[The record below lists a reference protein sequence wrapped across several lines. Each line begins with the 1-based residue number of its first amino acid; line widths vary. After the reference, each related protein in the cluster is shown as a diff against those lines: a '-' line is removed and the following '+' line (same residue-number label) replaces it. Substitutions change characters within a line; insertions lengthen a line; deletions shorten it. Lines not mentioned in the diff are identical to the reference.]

1 MGLNLIFSSFFDAL
15 GQFSDPR
22 FRRVLF
28 IGIALTLALLIG
40 ATAGLVYLV
49 DWLIGD
55 SLNVPLVGEITWF
68 DDILSFSSLL
78 LMLVLSVFLMVPVAS
93 AITSLFLED
102 VAQAVE
108 DEHYPRLPEAQGLPF
123 ADALRDTIN
132 FLGVIVA
139 ANLLALLL
147 YVLLP
152 VANILIFWALN
163 GFLLG
168 IFHFGRRP
176 PCWPTARKR
185 IAPRSRRRNLGRRN
199 LNGDAAVYSTAE
211 PGDPDFG
218 GCHLHAPVSPPHS
231 GSSARSKK
239 LRSSSVIQP
248 LMMIPATMAQITKA
262 MPQVIQ
268 AFFLRL

>member
-168 IFHFGRRP
+168 REYFTLVAARRVGRQR
-176 PCWPTARKR
+176 AKEL
-185 IAPRSRRRNLGRRN
+185 RR
-199 LNGDAAVYSTAE
+199 D
-211 PGDPDFG
+211 
-218 GCHLHAPVSPPHS
+218 HAGTIWVA
-231 GSSARSKK
+231 GT
-239 LRSSSVIQP
+239 
-248 LMMIPATMAQITKA
+248 LMA
-262 MPQVIQ
+262 MPLSIPLLNLVIPILGAATFTHLYHRLTAAQ
-268 AFFLRL
+268 APGQRS